1 MDELLAAVADC
12 DTETIAECL
21 DAGADL
27 HHVGLIHEAVS
38 TDDMQVVTLLLGR
51 GAQVNQRDANG
62 RTPLHCAQ
70 SRGVADVLLRSGAD
84 VTARDA
90 SGLTPVE
97 ERRAFGVRGLSE
109 VADFI
114 HSWRGKTDLKPR
126 NVDEI
131 LKEETAIRDE
141 ISRLQSAVS
150 QMSGQAAPASPE
162 QRQGPGGGGSPPRVA
177 SRQREEYASARG
189 LPPDASWCAPS
200 PCPLAAPTIEPG

>member
-70 SRGVADVLLRSGAD
+70 SRGVAAVLLRSGAD

-90 SGLTPVE
+90 SGQGCGRHQQQARLRPG
-97 ERRAFGVRGLSE
+97 AG
-109 VADFI
+109 A
-114 HSWRGKTDLKPR
+114 
-126 NVDEI
+126 
-131 LKEETAIRDE
+131 RDE
-141 ISRLQSAVS
+141 AAARAVPRSPTSGDPTSKPPRSR
-150 QMSGQAAPASPE
+150 E
-162 QRQGPGGGGSPPRVA
+162 GGS
-177 SRQREEYASARG
+177 
-189 LPPDASWCAPS
+189 
-200 PCPLAAPTIEPG
+200 

>member
-1 MDELLAAVADC
+1 MSVLVLSRPTLKSTA
-12 DTETIAECL
+12 TRHI
-21 DAGADL
+21 DARRATR
-27 HHVGLIHEAVS
+27 E
-38 TDDMQVVTLLLGR
+38 R
-51 GAQVNQRDANG
+51 ERERDATRNNVDG
-62 RTPLHCAQ
+62 
-70 SRGVADVLLRSGAD
+70 DVD

-150 QMSGQAAPASPE
+150 QMSGQPAPASPE

-189 LPPDASWCAPS
+189 LPPDASWCAPCL
-200 PCPLAAPTIEPG
+200 CPLAAPTIEPG